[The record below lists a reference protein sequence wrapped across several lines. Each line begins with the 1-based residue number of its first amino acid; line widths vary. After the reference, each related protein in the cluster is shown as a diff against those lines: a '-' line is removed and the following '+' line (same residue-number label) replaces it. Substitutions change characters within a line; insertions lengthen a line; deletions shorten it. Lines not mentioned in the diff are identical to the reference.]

1 MRDAIINI
9 TGKLIRLSDDG
20 RVVDFVADIEVDG
33 EERQLSGITEA
44 EAEKLKPLLD
54 ESVTLIV
61 VPTANLAPGCGCH
74 DQVNAQLEKA
84 NTKIKPYY
92 VLDSGFSGMPWPIE
106 TVQIE
111 TGRGKPKASALFA
124 SYCPF
129 CGKPTH
135 KAKAQEVSHG

>member
-1 MRDAIINI
+1 MRDAIVNI

-20 RVVDFVADIEVDG
+20 RVVNFEAEIEVDG
-33 EERQLSGITEA
+33 EEMQLSGMTGA
-44 EAEKLKPLLD
+44 EAEKLKPLLG
-54 ESVTLIV
+54 ESVTLTV
-61 VPTANLAPGCGCH
+61 VPIAKLAPGCDCY
-74 DQVNAQLEKA
+74 DQVNAQIEKA
-84 NTKIKPYY
+84 NTKIAPYY